1 MSTTPSASATEPGK
15 VTAGAAYLAAALRT
29 IAPAV
34 PDRPGAPAHGVIRL
48 AHDGANT
55 LSVTAFDHPTMIS
68 VRMPAT
74 SPFPWEA
81 LLSHED
87 LSGTLTG
94 LGITGAKKHTDTV
107 LSLSTVDGAAHL
119 AVDGY
124 RLPVQA
130 HPGDAVDAPPAVPP
144 ALAEV
149 DTAALAAELARVA
162 PAAAGP
168 SNPHEVLHH
177 LHLAVHADRLELT
190 ATDQYRS
197 AWSTLPLSRPAV
209 GDGGP
214 VYVTAHAD
222 LVRRTG
228 AHLGADTTALV
239 WSTDLFGLVSGPVTV
254 LTRPFTQTGKP
265 DIAKHFKGE
274 YPVAATADRAQLLQA
289 TARARKVLTSR
300 KEKGVPVRLALTP
313 GGAAVVP
320 HLPGAQ
326 APAVPADVTGTPG
339 LDLHFPPARLA
350 AALEAITSPAVTVHA
365 AARSKPVVLTGGGQ
379 DPDTAPH
386 RQLIM
391 PVRIR

>member
-1 MSTTPSASATEPGK
+1 MNTPTTTAPRTGT
-15 VTAGAAYLAAALRT
+15 VTARAADLARALRM
-29 IAPAV
+29 IAPAL
-34 PDRPGAPAHGVIRL
+34 PDRPGTPAHGVVRL

-55 LSVTAFDHPTMIS
+55 LSVTAFDDPTMIS
-68 VRMPAT
+68 VQLPAAA
-74 SPFPWEA
+74 PAPWEA

-94 LGITGAKKHTDTV
+94 LGITAAKKNVDSV
-107 LSLSTVDGAAHL
+107 LSLSTADGAAHL
-119 AVDGY
+119 ALEGY

-130 HPGDAVDAPPAVPP
+130 HPDDAVSATPAVPP

-177 LHLAVHADRLELT
+177 LHLAVHADRLEVT

-209 GDGGP
+209 GDHGP

-228 AHLGADTTALV
+228 VHLGSATTALV
-239 WSTDLFGLVSGPVTV
+239 WGTDLWGLVSGPVTV
-254 LTRPFTQTGKP
+254 LTRPFTRSGKP
-265 DIAKHFKGE
+265 DIAEHFEGE
-274 YPVAATADRAQLLQA
+274 YTVTATVDRALLLQA

-300 KEKGVPVRLALTP
+300 KEKRVPVRLALTP
-313 GGAAVVP
+313 GAVAVVP
-320 HLPGAQ
+320 HLHGAQ
-326 APAVPADVTGTPG
+326 APEVPADVTGTSG

-350 AALEAITSPAVTVHA
+350 AALEAITGPTVTVHA
-365 AARSKPVVLTGGGQ
+365 AAASKPVVLTGGGQ

-391 PVRIR
+391 PMRIR